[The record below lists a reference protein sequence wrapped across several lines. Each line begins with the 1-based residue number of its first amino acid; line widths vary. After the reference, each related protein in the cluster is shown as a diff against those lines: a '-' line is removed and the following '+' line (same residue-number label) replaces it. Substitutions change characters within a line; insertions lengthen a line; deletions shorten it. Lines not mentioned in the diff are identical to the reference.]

1 MKNSWIFIE
10 RFANIVV
17 DVDFKCPAPQ
27 LQINYLYS
35 FLGLYQHSKSVFKAV
50 NEYALIGEATE
61 SEGERRFQKTVV
73 FTGLDSKVFPHPVGP
88 TNKIFDF
95 ANSTFLLVL
104 FS

>member
-1 MKNSWIFIE
+1 MIDDTDRIE

-73 FTGLDSKVFPHPVGP
+73 FTGLDSKFFRIRLTVCTVR
-88 TNKIFDF
+88 IW
-95 ANSTFLLVL
+95 SCL
-104 FS
+104 